1 MRKPITDD
9 RCIAC
14 DSTTISPLGP
24 RAYLCE
30 SCGYEGGSGYKQYR
44 AQAQKK
50 RIERLSPRDQVSSA
64 IKDLKEAKLLL
75 LGAEGII
82 TNAESLSR
90 RDMMR
95 SPDGLPTKQGSQKQ
109 LVFMTAHRDILLS
122 EQLVRSAA
130 LKLKEDIKFSGI
142 SVDFD
147 SWAFRNDV
155 SITNLPSTERRA
167 DREVHGHIKAAEE
180 HVHEMIE
187 LIENTLIKAKR
198 RAKL

>member
-1 MRKPITDD
+1 M
-9 RCIAC
+9 
-14 DSTTISPLGP
+14 
-24 RAYLCE
+24 CE
-30 SCGYEGGSGYKQYR
+30 LCGYEGGSGYKQYR

-50 RIERLSPRDQVSSA
+50 RLERLSPQAQVSGA

-90 RDMMR
+90 RDMKR
-95 SPDGLPTKQGSQKQ
+95 STDVLSNGQGSQKQ

-122 EQLVRSAA
+122 EQLVRSAS

-155 SITNLPSTERRA
+155 SVTNLARTERRA
-167 DREVHGHIKAAEE
+167 DQEVHSHIKAAEK

-187 LIENTLIKAKR
+187 LIENALVKAKR